1 MDVPMYNK
9 YALTFAAREQQRADR
24 NIISPVLVM
33 APQDPKCNLCR

>member
-9 YALTFAAREQQRADR
+9 CALTFAAREQQRADR